1 MWFKGDIDLAELCV
15 NLCYNLSASLVSE
28 PLRINAGVLD

>member
-1 MWFKGDIDLAELCV
+1 MWLKGDIDLAELCM
-15 NLCYNLSASLVSE
+15 NSCYNPSASLVSE